1 MVWTVDNSGHA
12 VASEGEVRHG
22 GAEGAEKKGNAI
34 WIDDSSGEGV
44 RCWTFNILG
53 GKNMWLGVATEEI
66 FGPGYAMK
74 GLLYGGPGN
83 LSAGGGL
90 VAGNWGPAFVAGDVV
105 GMRLEVSGDHT
116 TLAFSRNGAGLGVA
130 YDIKGWTGRILRPVV
145 SLSKPEDK
153 ITIDMAA
160 DCGMESMLASKV
172 APPGIAGS
180 WEVEGGEAWYLTID
194 QEGDKQWWVGAMVA
208 NTISCSVT
216 QDDSGVFS
224 PGPVMGSRMLPPPHL
239 QPVEDSVSQLLS
251 GLTNITR
258 EGDKLVVTAGERVE
272 KFSVSAG
279 SPPVTKDKI
288 DWMNS

>member
-1 MVWTVDNSGHA
+1 MPHRSSTCHSRSDMVWTVDNSGHA

-44 RCWTFNILG
+44 RRWTFNILG

-90 VAGNWGPAFVAGDVV
+90 VAGNWGPAFVAGDIV

-153 ITIDMAA
+153 ITISIVILSSGRILRPVVSLSKPEDKITIDIAG

-180 WEVEGGEAWYLTID
+180 WEVEGGEPLFLT
-194 QEGDKQWWVGAMVA
+194 
-208 NTISCSVT
+208 
-216 QDDSGVFS
+216 
-224 PGPVMGSRMLPPPHL
+224 
-239 QPVEDSVSQLLS
+239 
-251 GLTNITR
+251 
-258 EGDKLVVTAGERVE
+258 
-272 KFSVSAG
+272 
-279 SPPVTKDKI
+279 
-288 DWMNS
+288 